1 MISTGP
7 GVYVYSRYGKLQ
19 KFFAAPPTIKGW
31 SYLPHPLDLDWPC
44 DLFWTLKHGWKDTES
59 EPQPQEALLAFAH
72 FLGTPDTTTI

>member
-44 DLFWTLKHGWKDTES
+44 DLFWTLKHG
-59 EPQPQEALLAFAH
+59 
-72 FLGTPDTTTI
+72 